1 MSASD
6 EARATVMDRIRS
18 ALGVASL
25 DRARR
30 AAVMRRLERHPRNT
44 IPARAMR
51 SGQERV
57 ALFTDML
64 TKQAA
69 DVSRVATPREAV
81 GAIASYLGTCNLPPR
96 LRLGADPVL
105 AGLPWREAWDIERDF
120 GPAEPGERAARSR
133 AAAAAAETG
142 ARVVV

>member
-18 ALGVASL
+18 ALGDASL

-30 AAVMRRLERHPRNT
+30 AAVTRRLERHPRST
-44 IPARAMR
+44 VPSRALL
-51 SGQERV
+51 GGEERV

-64 TKQAA
+64 TQQDA
-69 DVSRVATPREAV
+69 DVRRVATPKEAV

-96 LRLGADPVL
+96 T
-105 AGLPWREAWDIERDF
+105 
-120 GPAEPGERAARSR
+120 ARRSTSASIPPR
-133 AAAAAAETG
+133 
-142 ARVVV
+142 